1 MNHTVSTAASHVN
14 ANVFVDAEMVSL
26 FRNKFTDARL
36 SRNDT
41 GGLTTTQYHE
51 DAPFGPRIECRD
63 QRFGRWETA
72 YIVFATEEGM
82 AKWKAE
88 QLQILAD
95 TSAIFENL

>member
-1 MNHTVSTAASHVN
+1 MNMKTSASSISS
-14 ANVFVDAEMVSL
+14 NVFVDAEMVSL
-26 FRNKFTDARL
+26 FRDKFTDARI

-51 DAPFGPRIECRD
+51 DEAFGPRIECRD

-72 YIVFATEEGM
+72 YIAFATEEGM

-95 TSAIFENL
+95 TSSLFENL

>member
-1 MNHTVSTAASHVN
+1 MNMKTSASSISS
-14 ANVFVDAEMVSL
+14 NVFVDAEMVSL
-26 FRNKFTDARL
+26 FRDKFTDARI

-41 GGLTTTQYHE
+41 GGLSTTQYHE
-51 DAPFGPRIECRD
+51 DAPFGPRIECHD

-72 YIVFATEEGM
+72 YIAFATEEGM

-95 TSAIFENL
+95 TSSLFENL